1 MGISIYNVT
10 RLQPRYQPDEDSAV
24 MAEHTYRLLEAAA
37 TILGVVYGPQEVDS
51 SGVRF
56 EHFGP

>member
-1 MGISIYNVT
+1 
-10 RLQPRYQPDEDSAV
+10 